1 MLRGMPYPPPPLL
14 PAAAMARRLRV
25 RADWLTAEAD
35 AERLP
40 HVRAGDRYLF
50 DPVAVERELLERAQR
65 PDGRE
70 AGDAR

>member
-1 MLRGMPYPPPPLL
+1 
-14 PAAAMARRLRV
+14 MARRLRV